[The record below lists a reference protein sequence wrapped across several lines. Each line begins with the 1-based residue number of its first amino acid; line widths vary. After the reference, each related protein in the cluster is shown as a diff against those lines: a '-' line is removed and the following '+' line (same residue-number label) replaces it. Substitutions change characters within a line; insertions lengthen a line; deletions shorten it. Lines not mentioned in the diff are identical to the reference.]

1 MEKYWVCHAKWYDLA
16 FQINSSYLL
25 SYPSHVDFCSYQQK
39 RQSGHL
45 EKVWSHSAF
54 LSVSETINT
63 IYSSPS
69 SLPRARCL
77 VRSRNPTKTWQK
89 TLHFI
94 HLLITRYDFPSFSRG
109 KYRRWETMHLDPGH
123 KRIWVWELGMEPR
136 SSYSYSRGFHKRH
149 SPTCLS
155 IWPHH
160 STLGQRTTKHKWGKL
175 RAEWRG
181 HSFPITPASIFHI
194 STTAVLQIQFRATL
208 GSKDTWFRWAHP
220 SLTGHAHS
228 SNTDA
233 DAPRIWKN
241 QLNPWTQER
250 KSLGVPDPRCDD
262 PRIWEN
268 QLNPWTEERK
278 SLGVPCSSSQEAR
291 SIFTVSRSGRQSLPR
306 WEVKSTYDHKRRRK
320 RHPSSVRCAQ
330 SKYLADENVSHE
342 RMGTVSF
349 SFTDVSSAHKVFNDF
364 YRKK

>member
-1 MEKYWVCHAKWYDLA
+1 
-16 FQINSSYLL
+16 
-25 SYPSHVDFCSYQQK
+25 
-39 RQSGHL
+39 
-45 EKVWSHSAF
+45 
-54 LSVSETINT
+54 
-63 IYSSPS
+63 
-69 SLPRARCL
+69 
-77 VRSRNPTKTWQK
+77 
-89 TLHFI
+89 
-94 HLLITRYDFPSFSRG
+94 
-109 KYRRWETMHLDPGH
+109 
-123 KRIWVWELGMEPR
+123 MEPR

-149 SPTCLS
+149 SATCLS
-155 IWPHH
+155 FWPHH

-330 SKYLADENVSHE
+330 SKYLAEENVSHE